1 MGNCWGSTP
10 VTNHSSPSATK
21 PSTPK
26 TSANHSKEN
35 GPGGR
40 SSSDRKEKES
50 VRIGMYVENK
60 DKDGRARTP
69 PSGQVMAVLGPKL
82 FTLAE
87 LKSATRNFR
96 PDTVLGEGG
105 FGRVFKGWVDE
116 KTFAPA
122 KVGCGMAVAVKKS
135 KPDSSQGL
143 QEWQSEVKFLGK
155 FSHPNLVR
163 LLGYCWEENQYLLVY
178 EYMQKGSLEKHL
190 FRSKKPINPHIISL
204 LSSFSLAITIVKS
217 TDSMHRI
224 SEIVTNGRHDK
235 LWVFAEG
242 AEPLPWN
249 VRIKIAIGAAEGLS
263 FLHTSEKSVIYRD
276 FKTSNILLDGAF
288 NAKLSD
294 FGLAKFGPLNGNSHV
309 TTRVMGTY
317 GYAAPEYVATG
328 HLYVKSDVFGFGVVL
343 LELLTGLKALDTN
356 RPSWQEN
363 LVEFASP
370 SLSDKRKLKK
380 IMDPRLE
387 EQYPIKAAVQAAGL
401 ILQCLE
407 SDPRSRPS
415 MEEVLETLKKIDETK
430 DVSKDSKGSA
440 KKKAAK
446 RQEEHCRHQSP
457 LQSRRGGT
465 GNKGRAHSS
474 AFVGSYQ
481 STGAP
486 RPLYFANHL

>member
-10 VTNHSSPSATK
+10 VTNHNSPSATK

-50 VRIGMYVENK
+50 VRIGVYVENK
-60 DKDGRARTP
+60 DKDGTARTP

-82 FTLAE
+82 FTLSE

-143 QEWQSEVKFLGK
+143 QEWQSEVKLLGK

-163 LLGYCWEENQYLLVY
+163 LLGYCWEENQFLLVY
-178 EYMQKGSLEKHL
+178 EYMQKGSLETHL
-190 FRSKKPINPHIISL
+190 FRK
-204 LSSFSLAITIVKS
+204 
-217 TDSMHRI
+217 
-224 SEIVTNGRHDK
+224 
-235 LWVFAEG
+235 G

-356 RPSWQEN
+356 RPSWQQN
-363 LVEFASP
+363 LVEFARP

-415 MEEVLETLKKIDETK
+415 MKEVLETLKKIDDTK

-440 KKKAAK
+440 KKKAPK
-446 RQEEHCRHQSP
+446 RQEEHYRHQSP
-457 LQSRRGGT
+457 LQSRHGGT

-474 AFVGSYQ
+474 ASVGSYQ

-486 RPLYFANHL
+486 RPLYFASHL